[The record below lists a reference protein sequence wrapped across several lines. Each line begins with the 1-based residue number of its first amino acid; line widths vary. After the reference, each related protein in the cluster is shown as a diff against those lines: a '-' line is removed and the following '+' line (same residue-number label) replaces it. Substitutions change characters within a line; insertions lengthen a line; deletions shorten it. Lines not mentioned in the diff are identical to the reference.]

1 MFNFQAWVPFPEEQE
16 ITFFQMSLSLS
27 AVMFHTARCAFSKKL
42 KKKKRWGRAGTPL
55 PHTLIPNRMGSSST
69 RNFYSS
75 IVTLTLF
82 HYIVL
87 RKWAIVSSLKS
98 AERGQNTIKTMV
110 LMINKFSVKYFPL
123 FNYFTSL
130 FVCLQIL

>member
-1 MFNFQAWVPFPEEQE
+1 
-16 ITFFQMSLSLS
+16 
-27 AVMFHTARCAFSKKL
+27 
-42 KKKKRWGRAGTPL
+42 
-55 PHTLIPNRMGSSST
+55 MGSSST

-82 HYIVL
+82 HYLVL
-87 RKWAIVSSLKS
+87 IKWAIVSSLKS

-130 FVCLQIL
+130 FVCKYFNEKHSRAKVLPHQCSEPYKSKTTIQEENIKVKKLKHFRCQPWPLMEFQCTKGNSIILKCED